1 MSSPDV
7 VASFHEAQAPTRARR
22 LPAGGCDLVDMWR
35 NTRMVVLTAMSA
47 SLYAAILIPFKV
59 LPIIPGVTEFRPA
72 NAVPVVCSFL
82 FGPAGA
88 WGAAIGNVIGDF
100 FGGIGPGDLFGF
112 LGNLLYG
119 LVPYKAWEAITDD
132 DPVPHTPGMW
142 VAFVGTVLLAS
153 AVCALTIGWGINLLG
168 FVPFSV
174 LGNIILMNNFLVAV
188 VLAPFLLAVIYP
200 RVKRAGLLYREVLPR
215 PARPRWR
222 RRLGLALVALATAG
236 GMLLGNLL
244 SSGRLG
250 VPFLAHPD
258 VVTATRAADVGLG
271 LLPVMVVLLV
281 GIMLM

>member
-1 MSSPDV
+1 M
-7 VASFHEAQAPTRARR
+7 ERRR
-22 LPAGGCDLVDMWR
+22 LLAGASDLIDMWS

-119 LVPYKAWEAITDD
+119 LVPYKAWEAITDG
-132 DPVPHTPGMW
+132 DPVPQTPGMW
-142 VAFVGTVLLAS
+142 LAFVGTVLLAS

-174 LGNIILMNNFLVAV
+174 LGNVILVNNFLVAV

-200 RVKRAGLLYREVLPR
+200 RVKRSGLLYREILPQ

-222 RRLGLALVALATAG
+222 RRVGLALVVLATTS

-244 SSGRLG
+244 SSGRLD

-258 VVTATRAADVGLG
+258 AVTATRAADVGLG
-271 LLPVMVVLLV
+271 LLPVVLVLLA